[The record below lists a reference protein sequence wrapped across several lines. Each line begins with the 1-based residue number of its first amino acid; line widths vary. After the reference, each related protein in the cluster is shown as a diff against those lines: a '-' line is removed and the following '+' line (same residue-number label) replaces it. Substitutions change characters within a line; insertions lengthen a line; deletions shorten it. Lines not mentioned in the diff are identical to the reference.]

1 VSISVHSW
9 FITLFSLFSGC
20 GFGHDFRG
28 SMQKLRYTTPGS
40 PPATLVPLPEQAGSK
55 PKLQLIEYDA
65 HAFQEREIEVA
76 DLESLHESRMNWIN
90 VGGLGDVETL
100 RKLGERFRIHP
111 LALEDVFNTGQRPH
125 LDEYDDQLFIVLQMA
140 YQETEGELVFEQ
152 VSLFLG
158 ERYVITVQED
168 AAMDVFE
175 PIRKRLREG
184 LGNARFM
191 RSDYLAYAL
200 IDAVIDQYFPLSEAL
215 GESIESME
223 EEVLAAPDREQLQ
236 QIHEFRQ
243 ALAQLRR
250 AVWPTRE
257 VLTRLL
263 RDESKLVAEKTKPFL
278 RDTLDHVLAIVDL
291 LETYR
296 DITTSFMDLYVSSL
310 SMRTNDI
317 MRVLTIV
324 SSIFIPLT
332 FIAGLYGMN
341 FAKMP
346 ELHWR
351 FGYPAV
357 LILMGAVATG
367 MILFFKRKNWL

>member
-1 VSISVHSW
+1 
-9 FITLFSLFSGC
+9 
-20 GFGHDFRG
+20 
-28 SMQKLRYTTPGS
+28 MQKVRYTAPGS
-40 PPATLVPLPEQAGSK
+40 APATLVALPEQAGSK

-65 HAFQEREIEVA
+65 HSFREREIELS
-76 DLESLHESRMNWIN
+76 DLDSIQSSRVSWIN
-90 VGGLGDVETL
+90 IGGLGDVETL
-100 RKLGERFRIHP
+100 RKVGEHFRIHP

-125 LDEYDDQLFIVLQMA
+125 IDEYDDQLFIVLQMA
-140 YQETEGELVFEQ
+140 YEETEGELVFEQ
-152 VSLFLG
+152 VSLLLG
-158 ERYVITVQED
+158 KHYVITIQED
-168 AAMDVFE
+168 AAADVFE
-175 PIRKRLREG
+175 PVRKRLREG
-184 LGNARFM
+184 LGNARFLH
-191 RSDYLAYAL
+191 SDYLAYTL

-215 GESIESME
+215 GDSIESME
-223 EEVLAAPDREQLQ
+223 EELLTAPNREKLEK
-236 QIHEFRQ
+236 IHEFRQ
-243 ALAQLRR
+243 VLAQLRR
-250 AVWPTRE
+250 AVWPARE
-257 VLTRLL
+257 VLARLL
-263 RDESKLVAEKTKPFL
+263 RDESGLIAEKTKPFL
-278 RDTLDHVLAIVDL
+278 RDCLDHVLAIADL

-317 MRVLTIV
+317 MRVLTII

-357 LILMGAVATG
+357 LIIMLAVASG

>member
-1 VSISVHSW
+1 
-9 FITLFSLFSGC
+9 
-20 GFGHDFRG
+20 
-28 SMQKLRYTTPGS
+28 MQKLRYTAPGS
-40 PPATLVPLPEQAGSK
+40 PPATLVPLPEQAGCK

-65 HAFQEREIEVA
+65 HSFQERKIDVA
-76 DLESLHESRMNWIN
+76 ELEFLHDSRMNWIN
-90 VGGLGDVETL
+90 VGGLGDVEIL
-100 RKLGERFRIHP
+100 RKLGEHFRIHP

-125 LDEYDDQLFIVLQMA
+125 LDGYEDQLFIVLQMA

-158 ERYVITVQED
+158 DRYVITIQED
-168 AAMDVFE
+168 DATDVFE

-184 LGNARFM
+184 LGHARFM

-223 EEVLAAPDREQLQ
+223 EEVLAAPNREQLQ

-263 RDESKLVAEKTKPFL
+263 RDESKLVADKTKPFL

-291 LETYR
+291 LESYR

-332 FIAGLYGMN
+332 FVAGLYGMN

-357 LILMGAVATG
+357 LILMAAVAGG

>member
-1 VSISVHSW
+1 
-9 FITLFSLFSGC
+9 
-20 GFGHDFRG
+20 
-28 SMQKLRYTTPGS
+28 
-40 PPATLVPLPEQAGSK
+40 LPEQAGSK

-65 HAFQEREIEVA
+65 HSFQEREIELS
-76 DLESLHESRMNWIN
+76 DLDSIQSSRVSWIN
-90 VGGLGDVETL
+90 IGGLGDVETL
-100 RKLGERFRIHP
+100 QKVGEHFRIHP

-140 YQETEGELVFEQ
+140 YEETEGELVFEQ
-152 VSLFLG
+152 VSLLLG
-158 ERYVITVQED
+158 KHYVITIQED
-168 AAMDVFE
+168 AAADVFE
-175 PIRKRLREG
+175 PVRKRLREG
-184 LGNARFM
+184 LGNARFLH
-191 RSDYLAYAL
+191 SDYLAYTL
-200 IDAVIDQYFPLSEAL
+200 IDAVIDQFFPLSEAL
-215 GESIESME
+215 GDSIESME
-223 EEVLAAPDREQLQ
+223 EELLTAPNRDKLEK
-236 QIHEFRQ
+236 IHEFRQ
-243 ALAQLRR
+243 VLAQLRR
-250 AVWPTRE
+250 AVWPARE
-257 VLTRLL
+257 VLARLL
-263 RDESKLVAEKTKPFL
+263 RDESGLIAEKTKPFR
-278 RDTLDHVLAIVDL
+278 RDCLDHVLAIADL

-317 MRVLTIV
+317 MRVLTII

-357 LILMGAVATG
+357 LIIMLAVASG

>member
-1 VSISVHSW
+1 
-9 FITLFSLFSGC
+9 
-20 GFGHDFRG
+20 
-28 SMQKLRYTTPGS
+28 MQKLRYTTPGS
-40 PPATLVPLPEQAGSK
+40 PPATLVPLPEQAGCK

-65 HAFQEREIEVA
+65 HSFQEREIDVA
-76 DLESLHESRMNWIN
+76 ELEFLHDSRMNWIN
-90 VGGLGDVETL
+90 VGGLGDVEIL
-100 RKLGERFRIHP
+100 RKLGEHFRIHP

-125 LDEYDDQLFIVLQMA
+125 LDEYEDQLFLVLQMA

-158 ERYVITVQED
+158 DRYVITIQED
-168 AAMDVFE
+168 DAIDVFE

-184 LGNARFM
+184 LGHARFM

-223 EEVLAAPDREQLQ
+223 EEVLAAPNREQLQ

-263 RDESKLVAEKTKPFL
+263 RDESKLVADKTKPFL
-278 RDTLDHVLAIVDL
+278 RDTLDH
-291 LETYR
+291 
-296 DITTSFMDLYVSSL
+296 
-310 SMRTNDI
+310 
-317 MRVLTIV
+317 
-324 SSIFIPLT
+324 
-332 FIAGLYGMN
+332 
-341 FAKMP
+341 
-346 ELHWR
+346 
-351 FGYPAV
+351 
-357 LILMGAVATG
+357 
-367 MILFFKRKNWL
+367 

>member
-1 VSISVHSW
+1 
-9 FITLFSLFSGC
+9 
-20 GFGHDFRG
+20 
-28 SMQKLRYTTPGS
+28 MQKVRYTAPGS
-40 PPATLVPLPEQAGSK
+40 APATLVALPEQAGSK

-65 HAFQEREIEVA
+65 HSFQEREIEVS
-76 DLESLHESRMNWIN
+76 DLDSIHSSRVSWIN
-90 VGGLGDVETL
+90 IGGLGDVETL
-100 RKLGERFRIHP
+100 RKVGEHFQIHP

-125 LDEYDDQLFIVLQMA
+125 VDEYDDQLFIVLQMA
-140 YQETEGELVFEQ
+140 YEATEGELVFEQ
-152 VSLFLG
+152 VSLLLG
-158 ERYVITVQED
+158 KHCVITIQED
-168 AAMDVFE
+168 PAADVFE
-175 PIRKRLREG
+175 PVRKRLREG
-184 LGNARFM
+184 LGNARFL
-191 RSDYLAYAL
+191 RSDYLAYTL

-215 GESIESME
+215 GDSIESME
-223 EEVLAAPDREQLQ
+223 EELLTAPNRDKLEK
-236 QIHEFRQ
+236 IHEFRQ
-243 ALAQLRR
+243 VLAQLRR

-263 RDESKLVAEKTKPFL
+263 RDESGLIAEKTKPFL
-278 RDTLDHVLAIVDL
+278 RDCLDHVLAIADL

-317 MRVLTIV
+317 MRVLTII

-351 FGYPAV
+351 FGYPGV
-357 LILMGAVATG
+357 LIIMLAVASG

>member
-1 VSISVHSW
+1 
-9 FITLFSLFSGC
+9 
-20 GFGHDFRG
+20 
-28 SMQKLRYTTPGS
+28 MQKVRYTAPGS
-40 PPATLVPLPEQAGSK
+40 APATLVALPEQAGSK

-65 HAFQEREIEVA
+65 HSFQEREIEVS
-76 DLESLHESRMNWIN
+76 DLDSIQSSRVSWIN
-90 VGGLGDVETL
+90 IGGLGDVETL
-100 RKLGERFRIHP
+100 RKVGEHFQIHP

-125 LDEYDDQLFIVLQMA
+125 IDEYDDQLFIVLQMA
-140 YQETEGELVFEQ
+140 YEETEGELVFEQ
-152 VSLFLG
+152 VSLLLG
-158 ERYVITVQED
+158 KHYVITIQED
-168 AAMDVFE
+168 AAADVFE
-175 PIRKRLREG
+175 PVRKRLREG
-184 LGNARFM
+184 LGNARFLH
-191 RSDYLAYAL
+191 SDYLAYTL

-215 GESIESME
+215 GDSIESME
-223 EEVLAAPDREQLQ
+223 EEVLTAPSRDKLEK
-236 QIHEFRQ
+236 IHEFRQ
-243 ALAQLRR
+243 VLAQLRR
-250 AVWPTRE
+250 AVWPARE
-257 VLTRLL
+257 VLARLL
-263 RDESKLVAEKTKPFL
+263 RDESGLIAEKTKPFL
-278 RDTLDHVLAIVDL
+278 RDCLDHVLAIADL

-317 MRVLTIV
+317 MRVLTII

-357 LILMGAVATG
+357 LIVMLAVAGG

>member
-1 VSISVHSW
+1 
-9 FITLFSLFSGC
+9 
-20 GFGHDFRG
+20 
-28 SMQKLRYTTPGS
+28 MQKVRYTAPGS
-40 PPATLVPLPEQAGSK
+40 APATLVALPEQAGCK

-65 HAFQEREIEVA
+65 HSFQEREIEVS
-76 DLESLHESRMNWIN
+76 DLDSIHSSKVSWIN

-100 RKLGERFRIHP
+100 RKLGEHFRIHP

-125 LDEYDDQLFIVLQMA
+125 IDEYDDQLFIVLQMA
-140 YQETEGELVFEQ
+140 YEETEGELVFEQ
-152 VSLFLG
+152 VSLLLG
-158 ERYVITVQED
+158 NHYVITIQED
-168 AAMDVFE
+168 AATDVFE

-191 RSDYLAYAL
+191 RSDYLAYTL

-215 GESIESME
+215 GDSIESME
-223 EEVLAAPDREQLQ
+223 EEVLTAPNRDKLEK
-236 QIHEFRQ
+236 IHEFRQ

-257 VLTRLL
+257 VLARLL
-263 RDESKLVAEKTKPFL
+263 RDESGLIAEKTKPFL
-278 RDTLDHVLAIVDL
+278 RDCLDHVLAIVDL

-296 DITTSFMDLYVSSL
+296 DITSSFMDLYVSSL

-317 MRVLTIV
+317 MRVLTII

-332 FIAGLYGMN
+332 FIVGLYGMN
-341 FAKMP
+341 FTNMP

-351 FGYPAV
+351 FGYPSV
-357 LILMGAVATG
+357 ILIMLAVASG